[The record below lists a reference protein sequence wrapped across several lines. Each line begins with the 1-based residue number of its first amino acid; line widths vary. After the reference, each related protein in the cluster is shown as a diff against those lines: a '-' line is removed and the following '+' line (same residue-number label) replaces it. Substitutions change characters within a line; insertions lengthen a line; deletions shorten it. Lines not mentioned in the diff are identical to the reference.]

1 MGSRAVSFHRVKSV
15 ESHSIQKGVAASSI
29 QGKARLYKSFPS
41 INSVPR
47 MQKQFSFVNGRHR
60 PLMQASRASHD
71 FHTIHSCHQA
81 KQIQEKAPLTELLH
95 KLAVEL
101 LDPADPLGT
110 RRQESRPEVERAL
123 LLSESTTRNNAD
135 AGSLKQAHAV
145 ELVGALAGA
154 LRGVDG
160 LLRECDAREEV
171 HGACGRGA

>member
-29 QGKARLYKSFPS
+29 QEKARLYKSFPS

-47 MQKQFSFVNGRHR
+47 MQKQFSFVSGRHR

-71 FHTIHSCHQA
+71 S
-81 KQIQEKAPLTELLH
+81 IQSIPVIIKRSKSRKSPLTELLH

-110 RRQESRPEVERAL
+110 RRQEGCPEVERAL
-123 LLSESTTRNNAD
+123 LLSETTTRNNAD
-135 AGSLKQAHAV
+135 TGSLEQPHAV

-171 HGACGRGA
+171 HGAGRRGA